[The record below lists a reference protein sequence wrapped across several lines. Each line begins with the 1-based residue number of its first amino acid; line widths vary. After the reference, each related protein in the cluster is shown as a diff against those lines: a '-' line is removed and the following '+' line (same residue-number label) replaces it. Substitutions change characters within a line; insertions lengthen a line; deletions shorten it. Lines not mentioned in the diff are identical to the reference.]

1 MNPFLELALDNPEAF
16 AGLVLSM
23 ACLFVA
29 LLFCGAM
36 AMQDWQDSRR
46 HRARMA
52 RVRGRMARYRARY

>member
-1 MNPFLELALDNPEAF
+1 MNPFLELALDNPAAF

-23 ACLFVA
+23 ACLVCA

-52 RVRGRMARYRARY
+52 RFVVA